1 MRQTTGEWIFYGFE
15 TPFAVVAVHHCE
27 EYSGRCR
34 AVFGKVL
41 TRDFF
46 ISVVVY

>member
-15 TPFAVVAVHHCE
+15 TPFAVVAVHHRE

-34 AVFGKVL
+34 AVFGKVV
-41 TRDFF
+41 TSDFF
-46 ISVVVY
+46 IRVVVY